1 MRVYSDVSEIMLNFR
16 KAPLQ
21 LCNAIPMTQTP
32 SLKTQQMQVGGMDC
46 ASCAAKIETALERL
60 AGVAEVSVS
69 AATERLT
76 ISYNPQQVTEADIK
90 KRVVSLGYTIAVE
103 QPQPISNRTMDIMV
117 GGMDCP
123 SCVDKISTSLEK
135 LAGVTEASVNFSTGK
150 VRVSYNPQQVNET
163 TLRDHITAL
172 GYTVITS
179 TPKPHAEAHDHD
191 HDHNH
196 RHSHGSGEFDL
207 KAEVIPV
214 LLVVALL
221 AVGMIFEEPL
231 HNMPYSLGE
240 YAVFIP
246 AYLLSGWTVLK
257 AAGRNILRGQ
267 IFDENFLMTIATV
280 GAIAIHQLPEAVAVM
295 LFYRVGELF
304 QEYSVGRSR
313 RSIKALLE
321 VRPDT
326 ANLKVNGS
334 VKAVSPE
341 AVQVGDLILVKP
353 GEKIPLDGEVLEG
366 NSQVD
371 TSALTGES
379 VPRTVKAGETVL
391 AGMINQTGVL
401 TLRVTK
407 LFGESSIAK
416 ILDLVENAT
425 SKKAETEKF
434 ITRFAR
440 YYTPIVVVVSLL
452 VALLPPLLIPGAT
465 HQEWVYRA
473 LVLLVISCPCGLVI
487 SIPLGYFGGVGGAAK
502 RGILVKGSTFLDALT
517 AVKTV
522 VFDKTGT
529 LTKGVFQVTQ
539 IVPKNGFSE
548 SELLT
553 LAAKVEA
560 HSTHPVAQSIREA
573 YDQPISSTD
582 VTDYEEIAGHGIKA
596 KVKNQAVLAGNDRL
610 LHRENIDHDTC
621 DVEGTVVHLAV
632 DRRYAGYILIAD
644 EVKEDAAQAIRD
656 LKRVGVEQTVMLT
669 GDNKVVA
676 QGVAK
681 QLGLDSYRA
690 ELLPEGKVEAIEQ
703 LLSRSGK
710 GKVVF
715 VGDGINDAPV
725 IARADIGMAMGGL
738 GSDAA
743 IETADV
749 VIMTDAPSKIAEAIQ
764 VARKTR
770 KVVVQNIVLAMVV
783 KGLFIILG
791 TLGVAT
797 LWEAVFADVGVALL
811 AILNATRVL
820 K

>member
-1 MRVYSDVSEIMLNFR
+1 
-16 KAPLQ
+16 
-21 LCNAIPMTQTP
+21 MTQTP
-32 SLKTQQMQVGGMDC
+32 SLETQRMQVGGMDC

-60 AGVAEVSVS
+60 AGVVEVSVS

-76 ISYNPQQVTEADIK
+76 VSYNPQQVTEADIK
-90 KRVVSLGYTIAVE
+90 NRVVSLGYTVAVE
-103 QPQPISNRTMDIMV
+103 QPASNRTMDIMV

-123 SCVDKISTSLEK
+123 SCVDKISASLEK

-150 VRVSYNPQQVNET
+150 LRVSYNPQQVNET
-163 TLRDHITAL
+163 TLRDHVIAL
-172 GYTVITS
+172 GYTVITP
-179 TPKPHAEAHDHD
+179 TPKLYSETHDHD
-191 HDHNH
+191 HDHDYG
-196 RHSHGSGEFDL
+196 HSHSSGEFNL
-207 KAEVIPV
+207 KAEIVPV

-221 AVGMIFEEPL
+221 AAGMIFEEPL
-231 HNMPYSLGE
+231 HNTPFHVGE

-257 AAGRNILRGQ
+257 TAGRNILRGQ
-267 IFDENFLMTIATV
+267 VFDENFLMTIATV

-321 VRPDT
+321 VRPDS

-341 AVQVGDLILVKP
+341 EVQVGDIILVKP

-379 VPRTVKAGETVL
+379 VPRTVKVGETVL

-401 TLRVTK
+401 TLQVTK

-434 ITRFAR
+434 ITQFAR
-440 YYTPIVVVVSLL
+440 YYTPVVVILSLA
-452 VALLPPLLIPGAT
+452 VALLPPLFIPGAT
-465 HQEWVYRA
+465 HEEWVYRA
-473 LVLLVISCPCGLVI
+473 LILLVISCPCGLVI

-502 RGILVKGSTFLDALT
+502 RGILVKGSTFLDTLT
-517 AVKTV
+517 AVRTV

-529 LTKGVFQVTQ
+529 LTQGVFKVTQ
-539 IVPKNGFSE
+539 VVTKNGFSE
-548 SELLT
+548 TELLT
-553 LAAKVEA
+553 LAAKAES
-560 HSTHPVAQSIREA
+560 HSSHPIAQSIREA
-573 YDQPISSTD
+573 YGQPIDDAD
-582 VTDYEEIAGHGIKA
+582 VTDYEEIAGHGIRA
-596 KVKNQAVLAGNDRL
+596 NVSNQTVLAGNDRL

-621 DVEGTVVHLAV
+621 NVEGTVVHLAV
-632 DRRYAGYILIAD
+632 DQRYAGYILIAD
-644 EVKEDAAQAIRD
+644 EIKDDAAQAIRD
-656 LKRVGVEQTVMLT
+656 LKRVGVEQIVMLT

-676 QGVAK
+676 QDVANR
-681 QLGLDSYRA
+681 LGLDSYVA

-749 VIMTDAPSKIAEAIQ
+749 VIMTDAPSKVAEAIQ

-770 KVVVQNIVLAMVV
+770 KIVVQNIVLAMAV

-811 AILNATRVL
+811 AILNASRAL
-820 K
+820 KVSRTDLKTAK